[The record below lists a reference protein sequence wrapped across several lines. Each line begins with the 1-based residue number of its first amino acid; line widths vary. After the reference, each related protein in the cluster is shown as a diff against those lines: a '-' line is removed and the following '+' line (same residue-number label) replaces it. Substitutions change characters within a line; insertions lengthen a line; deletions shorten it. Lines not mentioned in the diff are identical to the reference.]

1 VVDDHSGFRA
11 WARRI
16 LEEDGLDV
24 VGEAADGV
32 GALEAVLQLR
42 PSLVLLDVQL
52 PDMSGFEVARRLAGL
67 SCPSTV
73 VLTSAQDASDV
84 GHGIRSS
91 GAAGFVAKAELSG
104 RLLAR
109 LVDGGRGPAGG
120 GGA

>member
-1 VVDDHSGFRA
+1 MPLTVVVVDDHSGFRA

-24 VGEAADGV
+24 VGEAADGAA
-32 GALEAVLQLR
+32 ALETVLQLR

-67 SCPSTV
+67 SCPSTI
-73 VLTSAQDASDV
+73 VLTSAHDASDF
-84 GHGIRSS
+84 GRGIRSS
-91 GAAGFVAKAELSG
+91 GAAGFVPKAELSG
-104 RLLAR
+104 STLAG
-109 LVDGGRGPAGG
+109 LAGG